1 MAWFFTE
8 KNIFG
13 NNYTLVGENA
23 KHISKVLRMRTGDD
37 ITLVSP
43 DKTQYECK
51 ISLITQGEVTV
62 DIISQKPCENEPD
75 VFVTLYQALPKGDKM
90 DFIVQKCTEL
100 GISRIVPMISARCVS
115 RPDEKSLKKKCE
127 RWQKIALQA
136 AMQSRRGII
145 PEVTPCIS
153 FKDAAEQTKQNEKTV
168 FFYEMGGES
177 VRKILN
183 GTKPK
188 TVGMFIGSEGGF
200 EQSEVDSVTAIG
212 GQAATLGKRILR
224 AETAP
229 LAALSII
236 MYETDNFQAS
246 ASHPSREDSLCNAQQ
261 MMPERNIV
269 WIYANSSGGQ

>member
-1 MAWFFTE
+1 
-8 KNIFG
+8 
-13 NNYTLVGENA
+13 
-23 KHISKVLRMRTGDD
+23 
-37 ITLVSP
+37 
-43 DKTQYECK
+43 
-51 ISLITQGEVTV
+51 
-62 DIISQKPCENEPD
+62 
-75 VFVTLYQALPKGDKM
+75 
-90 DFIVQKCTEL
+90 
-100 GISRIVPMISARCVS
+100 
-115 RPDEKSLKKKCE
+115 
-127 RWQKIALQA
+127 
-136 AMQSRRGII
+136 MQSRRGII

-153 FKDAAEQTKQNEKTV
+153 FKEATEQTKQNEKTV

-236 MYETDNFQAS
+236 MYETDNF
-246 ASHPSREDSLCNAQQ
+246 
-261 MMPERNIV
+261 
-269 WIYANSSGGQ
+269 SS